1 MLAKVA
7 SNSHKEPDRA
17 NRPQRRAIL
26 CLKDIM
32 NCIIDQRGTRTRTD
46 MPCSLERNHGLLWS
60 SCRLKHCLLLLSTSV
75 ITNESFHVFHTHSIV
90 CRSIRYSID
99 FARSLDR
106 SLEKI
111 PVEPRKDSD
120 IQIQTLAYFVKFW
133 IYLQN

>member
-1 MLAKVA
+1 MLAQKVA
-7 SNSHKEPDRA
+7 SNSHKEHDRA

-32 NCIIDQRGTRTRTD
+32 KCIIDQRGTRTRTD
-46 MPCSLERNHGLLWS
+46 MPACLERNHALLWCL

-75 ITNESFHVFHTHSIV
+75 ITNESFHFFHTHSIV
-90 CRSIRYSID
+90 CMRYSID